1 MAGLGLSTVFE
12 PGKMH
17 PKDWGNP
24 GRVRC
29 ALKEGGREMGM
40 GMGVGVGAGVTNSE
54 CEFYFTYWHYTPTYW
69 RVRGGEVEVELLI

>member
-1 MAGLGLSTVFE
+1 MAGLGLRTVFE

-29 ALKEGGREMGM
+29 ALKEAGGRA
-40 GMGVGVGAGVTNSE
+40 VRVANSE
-54 CEFYFTYWHYTPTYW
+54 CEWL
-69 RVRGGEVEVELLI
+69 GGGVWFDGEKALLILKPGGGWD